1 MRNAVPLLFLGFL
14 GASLLS
20 ACELASSSYIAPA
33 VVVAPELEAY
43 SPEFQGRMA
52 DELDTMAEACDPLDP
67 NPTCSAVARAILD
80 YGELRARV
88 RAMEGGH

>member
-1 MRNAVPLLFLGFL
+1 
-14 GASLLS
+14 
-20 ACELASSSYIAPA
+20 
-33 VVVAPELEAY
+33 LEAY